1 MDDIRKFQIIEE
13 IENLTKD
20 IKSIVIEK
28 NHSMN
33 MYNQKLK
40 SHYVKLDKLYTELKR
55 LIPIEAES

>member
-13 IENLTKD
+13 IEILTKD

-40 SHYVKLDKLYTELKR
+40 NHYIKLDKLYTELKR
-55 LIPIEAES
+55 LIPIETES